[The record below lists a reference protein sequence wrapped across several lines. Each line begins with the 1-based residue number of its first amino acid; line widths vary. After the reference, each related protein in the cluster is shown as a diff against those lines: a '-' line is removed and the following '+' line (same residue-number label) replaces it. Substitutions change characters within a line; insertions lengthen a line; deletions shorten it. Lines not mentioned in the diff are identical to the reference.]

1 MKARVLRHKSKLIFF
16 AVYTLVF
23 WVLSQL
29 ALYVM
34 PLLIALIISV
44 VMKPLYDYFC
54 RKFNF
59 RSTFAA
65 TVITLIIF
73 GLAFAVIGFLL
84 YLVLRQA
91 IALFDSYGY
100 LLDDYL
106 SAPNILEQLRQALLS
121 GDLMGTLGDV
131 ASALFQLIPLV
142 IIFVVITFALTVF
155 FLHHMSDIKAR
166 ILDRVGEER
175 RKTVADVISN
185 GYRLVRRF
193 IRSYLILY
201 LITFVEA
208 AFIFYLTGVEFPL
221 LFALITAVADILPI
235 LGPGVVLIPFGIVFI
250 LQENYISGV
259 TILIF
264 FLLTGILRQIMEPKI
279 VSDHVKIHPLI
290 VMAGIY
296 LSIAA
301 MNLWI
306 LFYALALVLLYKIL
320 VLSGVFDTK
329 PAE

>member
-23 WVLSQL
+23 WVLAQL

>member
-23 WVLSQL
+23 WLLSQL

-100 LLDDYL
+100 LLDDFL

-131 ASALFQLIPLV
+131 ASALFQLVPLV

-155 FLHHMSDIKAR
+155 FLHHMSDIKAL
-166 ILDRVGEER
+166 ILDRVGDDR
-175 RKTVADVISN
+175 RQTVADVISN
-185 GYRLVRRF
+185 GYRLVRKF

-235 LGPGVVLIPFGIVFI
+235 LGPGVVLIPFGVIFI

-306 LFYALALVLLYKIL
+306 LFYVLALVLLYKIL
-320 VLSGVFDTK
+320 MLSGVFDTK